1 MQAPQEQIN
10 IPSTIDDNSS
20 GAESSS
26 SHQDQSHGRSHKIK
40 NLSEI
45 ITKAIV
51 KAEKDN
57 DEMLSRIKNTRINQ
71 IVSTMLQAEKS
82 NDNKIK
88 EMIGTLSEYELNS
101 KIEDVYNLNG
111 LSSEMANQLK

>member
-1 MQAPQEQIN
+1 MQTSQEQISIASIIEN
-10 IPSTIDDNSS
+10 NSS
-20 GAESSS
+20 GVESPSNHEGKLHGSS
-26 SHQDQSHGRSHKIK
+26 YKIK

-45 ITKAIV
+45 VTKAIV

-82 NDNKIK
+82 NDTKIK

-101 KIEDVYNLNG
+101 NVEESYNLNG
-111 LSSEMANQLK
+111 WSSEMAAQLR

>member
-1 MQAPQEQIN
+1 MQTSQEQISMSSAIEN
-10 IPSTIDDNSS
+10 NSS
-20 GAESSS
+20 GIESSS
-26 SHQDQSHGRSHKIK
+26 NHEGRLHGRSHKTK

-45 ITKAIV
+45 VTKAIV

-57 DEMLSRIKNTRINQ
+57 DEMLSRVKNARINQ
-71 IVSTMLQAEKS
+71 IVSTMLQVEKS

-101 KIEDVYNLNG
+101 NVGEVYSLNG
-111 LSSEMANQLK
+111 WSAEMTSQLR

>member
-1 MQAPQEQIN
+1 MQTSQEQIN
-10 IPSTIDDNSS
+10 MTSIIEDNSS
-20 GAESSS
+20 GSESSN
-26 SHQDQSHGRSHKIK
+26 HQDQSHGSSQKIK

-57 DEMLSRIKNTRINQ
+57 DEMLSRIKNARINQ

-82 NDNKIK
+82 NDSKIK

-101 KIEDVYNLNG
+101 KIEDLYNLNG
-111 LSSEMANQLK
+111 LSSEMADQLK